1 MMIKTEPLEIDM
13 KMPDMMLDWNVD
25 TSPSPYWLILIFQL
39 IILIGVIYK
48 AV

>member
-1 MMIKTEPLEIDM
+1 MIIKAELGIDI
-13 KMPDMMLDWNVD
+13 KPPDMMLDWNVD